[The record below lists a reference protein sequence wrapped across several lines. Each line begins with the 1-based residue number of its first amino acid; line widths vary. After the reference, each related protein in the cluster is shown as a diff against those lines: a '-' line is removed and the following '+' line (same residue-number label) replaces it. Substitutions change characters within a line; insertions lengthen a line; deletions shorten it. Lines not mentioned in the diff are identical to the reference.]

1 MIFFGSD
8 GSNVMFKF
16 AFDSFNFLTEAG
28 ERRFFAGFAA
38 AVIGLY
44 AFRGDLFWDYYLS
57 GDLLG
62 TSEPN
67 VDGRFLVG
75 ENVPV
80 FVLRASFGLI

>member
-1 MIFFGSD
+1 
-8 GSNVMFKF
+8 MFKF
-16 AFDSFNFLTEAG
+16 AFDPFNFLAEAD
-28 ERRFFAGFAA
+28 ERGFLVGLTA
-38 AVIGLY
+38 AVYGLY
-44 AFRGDLFWDYYLS
+44 TFRGDLFWDYYLS